1 MLKFRIAFYNVE
13 NLFSRPRLFSPGD
26 DAGAAAALKA
36 ASQLQRMLDART
48 YKTDDIVRI
57 YNEARLGDYLVVQCD
72 RVNAA
77 DARSQRFFF
86 HEREGDESSPVVSL
100 NAAIRGRSDW
110 IGGIRMKG
118 ETLSGAQVQ
127 AIAKVIRR
135 VDADVIGL
143 CEIENRHVLERF
155 NLQYLGGKYPYAVLL
170 EGNDE
175 RGIDVGLLSKQ
186 PVGTLRTNV
195 FTADPAERKRR
206 DGGSAR
212 LFNRDCLEVAV
223 ELPGGRGDV
232 TVGVTHF
239 KSKGGGEIETDG
251 KRLRQASEV
260 ARIVSQRHSRDGRP
274 HRIAIL
280 GDLNER
286 PDRDGANGAMLEG
299 HKTSIDPLLVHA
311 GLSDVIGQTLG
322 PDKAYTHIE
331 QRRGEIARAQ
341 IDYILLSPDLRAAAA
356 NCGIDRSGQAFWSP
370 KAPPRALAASDHACL
385 FVDLDLERLV

>member
-1 MLKFRIAFYNVE
+1 MQKFRIAFYNVE

-26 DAGAAAALKA
+26 DPGAAAALKA
-36 ASQLQRMLDART
+36 ASQLQRLLDAKI
-48 YKTDDIVRI
+48 YKADEIVRL
-57 YNEARLGDYLVVQCD
+57 YNEARLGDYLAVQCD
-72 RVNAA
+72 RVNAP

-86 HEREGDESSPVVSL
+86 YEREGDETSPVVSL
-100 NAAIRGRSDW
+100 NGAIRGRNDW

-155 NLQYLGGKYPYAVLL
+155 NLQFLGGKYPYAVLL

-175 RGIDVGLLSKQ
+175 RGIDVGLLSKH
-186 PVGTLRTNV
+186 PVGALRTNV
-195 FTADPAERKRR
+195 FTSDPAERKRR

-212 LFNRDCLEVAV
+212 LFNRDCLEVGVA
-223 ELPGGRGDV
+223 LPDGRGDM
-232 TVGVTHF
+232 TLGVTHF

-251 KRLRQASEV
+251 KRLRQAREV
-260 ARIVSQRHSRDGRP
+260 ARIVAQRHARDGRP
-274 HRIAIL
+274 HRVAIL

-286 PDRDGANGAMLEG
+286 PDREGANGEMLEG
-299 HKTSIDPLLVHA
+299 HKTSIDPLLVGA
-311 GLSDVIGQTLG
+311 GLSNLIGETLG
-322 PDKAYTHIE
+322 ADKAFTHVE
-331 QRRGEIARAQ
+331 QRRGEIARSQ
-341 IDYILLSPDLRAAAA
+341 IDYILLSPDLRAAAT
-356 NCGIDRSGQAFWSP
+356 NCGIDRSGQAFWGP

-385 FVDLDLERLV
+385 FVDLDLDRLN